1 MIRKET
7 IDKIFEIA
15 AIEEVVGD
23 FVNLKKRGAN
33 LLGNCP
39 FHNEKTP
46 SFTVSENKQFYY
58 CFGCHA
64 KGNVI
69 GFLMDYEHLSYVDA
83 IETLAADQHLDVP
96 HEDNALSNKNKEDK
110 QPLYDILKQASEL
123 FPP

>member
-46 SFTVSENKQFYY
+46 SFTVSPTKGIYK
-58 CFGCHA
+58 CFGCGKA
-64 KGNVI
+64 GNSV
-69 GFLMDYEHLSYVDA
+69 
-83 IETLAADQHLDVP
+83 
-96 HEDNALSNKNKEDK
+96 N
-110 QPLYDILKQASEL
+110 
-123 FPP
+123 